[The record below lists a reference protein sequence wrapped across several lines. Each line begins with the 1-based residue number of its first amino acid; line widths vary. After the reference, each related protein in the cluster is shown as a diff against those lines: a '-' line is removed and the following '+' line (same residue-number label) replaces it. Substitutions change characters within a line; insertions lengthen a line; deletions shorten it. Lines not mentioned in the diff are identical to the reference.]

1 MIQSKS
7 AGHAKAY
14 FSEALSKSDYYISDQ
29 ELAGVWQGRLAER
42 LGLEGVAGKD
52 DFHALCEN
60 IHPKTGGSLT
70 PRYKEERRTGYDI
83 NFHCPKSVS
92 LVHVFAKD
100 DHVLNA
106 FRDSVSETMTLIE
119 SDTKTRVRA
128 KGACDDRLTSE
139 LAWAHFV
146 HQTARPVEGQL
157 PDPHLHSHC
166 FVFNATWDAEEQR
179 CKAGQFGDIKRDMP
193 FYQAHFHKA
202 LADRLAGLGYNI
214 RRTDKSFEIEGV
226 PQSAIELFSK
236 RTDEIGRVAKEK
248 GITDEQQLSELGA
261 KTRATKQK
269 GCDMAELREDWR
281 GQIKALSEEGLS
293 NDIVRYNKIN
303 VVEKSTAEIA
313 VEHGVAHCF
322 ERASVVTER
331 KLLATA
337 YRYGIGLEGV
347 SLDQIDHAFKSRQD
361 IIKVRDGAI
370 EKCTTIAILNEEK
383 AMVQLAKQGTGAI
396 TPLYETPPE
405 LALTGQQADAVNN
418 VLTTSNRVS
427 IIRGAAGTGKTTLMT
442 EAVKHIEAAGKEVV
456 VIAPTAQA
464 SRTVLRAEGF
474 EEADTVAKF
483 LTDPVLKAKAA
494 GNVLWVDEAGLLGT
508 ADMKAIL
515 EIATKSNAQVVLGGD
530 TRQHASVIR
539 GDAMRILN
547 TVAGVRV
554 AEVSKIY
561 RQKDKT
567 YRQAVEDLSK
577 GDVGAAFEKLEGI
590 GSVKSVEQELVGDKL
605 LDDYIKVIKQGKS
618 ALVISPTHEQGEQVT
633 DKIRSRLRDLGQL
646 GKRETV
652 LPRYR
657 QSNMTEAEKSDAR
670 NFNVGQL
677 LQFTQNCKGFQRGSM
692 WTVFDSGAGVELK
705 SANGES
711 KSIPLQNSRNFDV
724 FEVNEINL
732 SKGDKIRVTRNG
744 FDLDRTRLSNG
755 DMLEVH
761 SVTAEGV
768 VLRNPLSRHT
778 FRVSTDFGHFAH
790 AHCVTS
796 HASQGKTVDE
806 VLIYQP
812 SATFPATDAKQFYV
826 SVSRGRE
833 KATIYTDDKEELLLH
848 AELLGDRQSATELVS
863 IKSKHTSYVLQKERT
878 YKEQEGLSKNRTDYE
893 PER

>member
-14 FSEALSKSDYYISDQ
+14 FSEALAKSDYYISDQ

-42 LGLEGVAGKD
+42 LGLEGIASKD
-52 DFHALCEN
+52 EFHAMCEN
-60 IHPKTGGSLT
+60 MNPRTGDSLT
-70 PRYKEERRTGYDI
+70 PRYKDERTTGYDI

-92 LVHVFAKD
+92 LLHVFAKD
-100 DHVLNA
+100 DDILNA
-106 FRDSVSETMTLIE
+106 FRDSVTETMTLIE
-119 SDTKTRVRA
+119 SDAKTRVRA
-128 KGACDDRLTSE
+128 KGAYDDRGTSE

-166 FVFNATWDAEEQR
+166 FVFNATWDSEEQK
-179 CKAGQFGDIKRDMP
+179 CKAGQFRDIKRDMP
-193 FYQAHFHKA
+193 FYQAHFQKA
-202 LADRLAGLGYNI
+202 LADKLSELGYGI

-226 PQSAIELFSK
+226 PKAAIDLFSK

-248 GITDEQQLSELGA
+248 GITDQQQLSELGA
-261 KTRATKQK
+261 KTRASKQK
-269 GCDMAELREDWR
+269 GCDMAELRDDWR
-281 GQIKALSEEGLS
+281 GQILALGNDGLS
-293 NDIVRYNKIN
+293 SEIVRYNKVN
-303 VVEKSTAEIA
+303 VAEKSTAEMA
-313 VEHGVAHCF
+313 VEHGVNHCF

-347 SLDQIDHAFKSRQD
+347 SLEQIDKAFKSRQD
-361 IIKVRDGAI
+361 IITVKDGAI
-370 EKCTTIAILNEEK
+370 EKCTTVAVLGEER
-383 AMVQLAKQGTGAI
+383 AMVQLAKRGMGAI
-396 TPLYETPPE
+396 TPLYETTPE
-405 LALTGQQADAVNN
+405 LALEGQQAQAVSN
-418 VLTTSNRVS
+418 VLTTANRVS

-442 EAVKHIEAAGKEVV
+442 EAVKHIRSAGKEVV

-474 EEADTVAKF
+474 GEADTVAKF
-483 LTDPVLKAKAA
+483 LSDPQLMAKAS

-515 EIATKSNAQVVLGGD
+515 EVATKVNAQVVLGGD
-530 TRQHASVIR
+530 TRQHASVVR

-561 RQKDKT
+561 RQKNET
-567 YRQAVEDLSK
+567 YRLAVEDLSK
-577 GDVGAAFEKLEGI
+577 GEVGLAFEKLEGI
-590 GSVKSVEQELVGDKL
+590 GSVKTVEPEQVGDRL
-605 LDDYIKVIKQGKS
+605 VNDYISSAREGKS
-618 ALVISPTHEQGEQVT
+618 VLVISPTHEQGEIVT
-633 DKIRSRLRDLGQL
+633 GKIREKLRDLGEL
-646 GKRETV
+646 GKREII

-670 NFNVGQL
+670 SFEAGQL
-677 LQFTQNCKGFQRGSM
+677 VQFTQNCKGFQRGSM
-692 WTVFDSGAGVELK
+692 WTVSHSDAGLELK
-705 SANGES
+705 AANGNI
-711 KSIPLQNSRNFDV
+711 KPIPLNQSRHFDV
-724 FEVNEINL
+724 FEVSEIPV
-732 SKGDKIRVTRNG
+732 SKGDKILVTRNG
-744 FDLDRTRLSNG
+744 FDLERSRLSNG
-755 DMLEVH
+755 DMLEVQ
-761 SVTAEGV
+761 SVTSKGV
-768 VLRNPLSRHT
+768 LLRNPVSHHT
-778 FRVSTDFGHFAH
+778 FRVATDFGHLAH

-796 HASQGKTVDE
+796 YASQGKTVDE

-833 KATIYTDDKEELLLH
+833 KATIYTDDKEELLAH
-848 AELLGDRQSATELVS
+848 AELMGDRQSATELVDV
-863 IKSKHTSYVLQKERT
+863 KAKHTSYVLQNERAEKEN
-878 YKEQEGLSKNRTDYE
+878 EGLTKNMADYE
-893 PER
+893 PDR